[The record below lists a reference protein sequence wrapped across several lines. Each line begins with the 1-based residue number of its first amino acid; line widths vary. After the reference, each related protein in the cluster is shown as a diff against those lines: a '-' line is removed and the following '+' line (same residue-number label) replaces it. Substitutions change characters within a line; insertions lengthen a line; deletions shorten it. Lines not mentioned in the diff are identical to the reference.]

1 MSQIEN
7 NETVEEVKQPEETVE
22 QPTETT
28 KEEST
33 QQQEVK
39 EEPKYKNL
47 DVNKVR
53 YHAVSPTEVVKE
65 LDSGKPTIIFP
76 AITSKEVIQMYTD
89 YGNLANFDQSDIS
102 EAQMDSIRVFNQGVR
117 LSPSPRYNAFED
129 RLNSSTFTNNI
140 EEEDKQINLRT
151 LTADDIKGGNLSQSL
166 ILAQMLSQLGSGEK
180 TNVPLWH
187 SGFRVTIKPPTSE
200 RIISLHNKIFKDK
213 MLAGKETLG
222 LTLSNDS
229 GILHRYFVD
238 MFVNLIESTTLD
250 IDLASED
257 ITKYISVLDLNIMY
271 LAVLAATATNG
282 IVMYTN
288 CSNASQLDENG
299 KPLCNFSIS
308 ATADPTKL
316 LWVDMQRLTKP
327 MKKQMSIVASARVTL
342 DNIKWYQSE
351 VLKISTGK
359 NYIIKTIKGEEM
371 EVHYR
376 IPTLAEFISEGM
388 GWILNITET
397 VRESLSEGYTDDE
410 RDTLVENVQ
419 YLMKLGTYNS
429 FVEYISIRGNKLTDR
444 EYITQ
449 ALISYGKTP
458 EQMHAFIEATIRYIE
473 ETSIAIAG
481 YPAYTCPECK
491 KENINP
497 RTPRLKELIPIEPHI
512 LFYDW
517 TAQQLVSQA
526 GR

>member
-1 MSQIEN
+1 MSEN
-7 NETVEEVKQPEETVE
+7 ENIQNENQESVTEEV
-22 QPTETT
+22 TET
-28 KEEST
+28 
-33 QQQEVK
+33 QEQVS
-39 EEPKYKNL
+39 KYENL
-47 DVNKVR
+47 DINKVK
-53 YHAVSPTEVVKE
+53 YHALSPTEVVKE

-76 AITSKEVIQMYTD
+76 AITSKEVIRMYTD

-102 EAQMDSIRVFNQGVR
+102 ETQMDSIRVFNQGIR
-117 LSPSPRYNAFED
+117 LSPSPRYNGFED
-129 RLNSSTFTNNI
+129 RLNSSVFTNNVQ
-140 EEEDKQINLRT
+140 EEGKQINLRT

-229 GILHRYFVD
+229 GILHRYFVE

-250 IDLASED
+250 IDLGTED

-282 IVMYTN
+282 VQMYTN
-288 CSNASQLDENG
+288 CTNASQLDETG
-299 KPLCNFSIS
+299 KPLCNFSLS

-316 LWVDMQRLTKP
+316 LWVDMKRLSKP
-327 MKKQMSIVASARVTL
+327 MRKQMSVVASARITL
-342 DNIKWYQSE
+342 DNIKWYQAE
-351 VLKISTGK
+351 VLKVSTGK
-359 NYIIKTIKGEEM
+359 NYVIKTIKGEEM
-371 EVHYR
+371 EVHYKV
-376 IPTLAEFISEGM
+376 PTVSEFISEGL
-388 GWILNITET
+388 GWILSITEN

-419 YLMKLGTYNS
+419 YLMRLGTYNA
-429 FVEYISIRGNKLTDR
+429 FVDYISVRGNKLTDR

-449 ALISYGKTP
+449 ALITYGKTQT
-458 EQMHAFIEATIRYIE
+458 QMHEFLEATVRYIE
-473 ETSIAIAG
+473 DSSIAIAG
-481 YPAYTCPECK
+481 YPAYTCPTCK
-491 KENINP
+491 KDNINP
-497 RTPRLKELIPIEPHI
+497 RTERLKELIPIEPYI
-512 LFYDW
+512 LFFDW